1 MEEKLESD
9 EESNLEEFKKD
20 YLEIQKKYDL
30 PSFEE
35 FNQDFHIEKLADVE
49 TDYLVREIRKMIT
62 DKFAN
67 YLRFIETFLHP
78 SNAPMFVLSIVKLI
92 SVEDKKSL
100 VSMYEK
106 LAKSEMKIVELDLE
120 FSEERDAKFI
130 KSSFDLWQEIKKD
143 LLLFVRKVERDW
155 DSKPEVNGKNYFG

>member
-1 MEEKLESD
+1 MENE
-9 EESNLEEFKKD
+9 EESNLEGFKKD

-35 FNQDFHIEKLADVE
+35 FNQDFHIEKLADIE
-49 TDYLVREIRKMIT
+49 TYYLVREIRKMIT

-78 SNAPMFVLSIVKLI
+78 SNSPMFVLSIVKLI
-92 SVEDKKSL
+92 DVEDKKRL
-100 VSMYEK
+100 VDMYEK

-120 FSEERDAKFI
+120 FSEEKDVKFV
-130 KSSFDLWQEIKKD
+130 KDSFSLWQEIKKD
-143 LLLFVRKVERDW
+143 LLMFVRKIEANW
-155 DSKPEVNGKNYFG
+155 DNKPVANGKGYFG